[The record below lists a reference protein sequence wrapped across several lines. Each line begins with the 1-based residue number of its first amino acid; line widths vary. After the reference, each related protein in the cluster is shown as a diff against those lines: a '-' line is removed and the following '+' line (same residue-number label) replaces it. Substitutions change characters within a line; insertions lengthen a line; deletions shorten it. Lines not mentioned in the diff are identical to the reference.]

1 MKRYLLLAAGLL
13 TATLACPQTTRP
25 PHTLLWRIT
34 GKGITRP
41 SYLFGTMHILCAGD
55 ANLSDSLK
63 AAIRSVDEVY
73 FEINLSDM
81 VGMMGAIAAMQMN
94 GGKTLSDL
102 LKPEEYQRVKAYF
115 DSHQSLLPVP
125 FNFLER
131 FKPMLISGFIEE
143 QGMDCGTAG
152 TDGME
157 MQIMKTNKEQDNPKP
172 IKGLETAAFQA
183 GLFDSIPYAKQAK
196 ELVDYID
203 SAEFNKATTRQLA
216 DLYNKQ
222 DLDGIEALS
231 DKDDPGMNEYMDLLL
246 YGRNRKW
253 ARALDTLLPDKSLL
267 IAVGAAHL
275 PGKQGVIEL
284 LRKEGYTVE
293 PVPNKALKQDQSVTG
308 GRRIRS
314 AQAR

>member
-1 MKRYLLLAAGLL
+1 MKHYLLLAAGLL
-13 TATLACPQTTRP
+13 TGTLARPQTAQN
-25 PHTLLWRIT
+25 PHTLLWRIS
-34 GKGITRP
+34 GKGITHP

-63 AAIRSVDEVY
+63 VAIRSVNEVW

-81 VGMMGAIAAMQMN
+81 MGMASAFFAMQM
-94 GGKTLSDL
+94 KDEKKLSDL
-102 LKPEEYQRVKAYF
+102 LKPAEYQRVKDYF
-115 DSHQSLLPVP
+115 ANHPSLLPP
-125 FNFLER
+125 PMTFGMLER
-131 FKPMLISGFIEE
+131 FKPMLISGFVEE
-143 QGMDCGTAG
+143 AGMDCGTAG

-157 MQIMKTNKEQDNPKP
+157 MEIMKVAKEQANPTP
-172 IKGLETAAFQA
+172 INGLETAAFQA

-203 SAEFNKATTRQLA
+203 SADYNKQETRRLA

-222 DLDGIEALS
+222 DLDGIQSLS
-231 DKDDPGMNEYMDLLL
+231 DKDDPGMDEYMDLLL

-253 ARALDTLLPDKSLL
+253 AQILDTLMPDKSLL

-293 PVPNKALKQDQSVTG
+293 PVL
-308 GRRIRS
+308 RS

>member
-1 MKRYLLLAAGLL
+1 MKKRYLLLAAGLL
-13 TATLACPQTTRP
+13 TATLACPQATRT

-63 AAIRSVDEVY
+63 AAIRSADEVY

-81 VGMMGAIAAMQMN
+81 MGMASAIFAMQMKD
-94 GGKTLSDL
+94 GKKLSDV
-102 LKPEEYQRVKAYF
+102 LKPAEYQRVKDYF
-115 DSHQSLLPVP
+115 EKHPSLLPP
-125 FNFLER
+125 PLTFGMLER
-131 FKPMLISGFIEE
+131 FKPMLISGFVEE
-143 QGMDCGTAG
+143 AGMDCGTAG

-157 MQIMKTNKEQDNPKP
+157 MEIMKVAKELANPKP
-172 IKGLETAAFQA
+172 INGLETAAFQA

-203 SAEFNKATTRQLA
+203 SADYNKKETRQLA
-216 DLYNKQ
+216 DLYNQQ
-222 DLDGIEALS
+222 DLDGIQALS
-231 DKDDPGMNEYMDLLL
+231 DKDDPGMDEYMDLLL

-253 ARALDTLLPDKSLL
+253 ARILDTLLPDKSLL

-275 PGKQGVIEL
+275 PGEQGVIEL

-293 PVPNKALKQDQSVTG
+293 AVL
-308 GRRIRS
+308 RS
-314 AQAR
+314 AQDR